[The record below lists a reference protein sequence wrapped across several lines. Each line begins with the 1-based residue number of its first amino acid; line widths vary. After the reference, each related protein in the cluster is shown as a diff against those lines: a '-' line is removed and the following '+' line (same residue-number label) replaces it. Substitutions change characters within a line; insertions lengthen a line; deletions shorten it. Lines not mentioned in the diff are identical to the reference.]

1 MDTVRDRAI
10 SIIKRLPSDISLKEI
25 IEQLKFIDDEEN
37 ISISA
42 EAANDPDLK
51 KMIAESRAA
60 YQAKEFSTTKQF
72 LELISNRF
80 GNE

>member
-1 MDTVRDRAI
+1 MDSVREKAI
-10 SIIKRLPSDISLKEI
+10 SIIKSLPSDISLKDI
-25 IEQLKFIDDEEN
+25 IELLKFIDDEEN
-37 ISISA
+37 KSISA

-60 YQAKEFSTTKQF
+60 YKTKEFSTTEQF
-72 LELISNRF
+72 VDLISNTL